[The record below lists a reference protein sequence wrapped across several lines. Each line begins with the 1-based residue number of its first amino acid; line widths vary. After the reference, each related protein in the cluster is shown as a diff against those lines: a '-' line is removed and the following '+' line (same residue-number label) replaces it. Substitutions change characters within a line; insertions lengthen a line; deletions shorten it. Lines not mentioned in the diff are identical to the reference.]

1 MNEDGACECGTDTDT
16 DTFGLRAKLGP
27 QTSRRRSRKFGLRAK
42 LGPESLEEESTLA
55 PTWQL
60 NSHVLMKF
68 LCCIM
73 MMFA

>member
-1 MNEDGACECGTDTDT
+1 MVCVRKSFGEGA
-16 DTFGLRAKLGP
+16 FGSELEEGLQNLGLGP
-27 QTSRRRSRKFGLRAK
+27 SW
-42 LGPESLEEESTLA
+42 GPESLEEESTLA

-60 NSHVLMKF
+60 KEEKSSHVLMRI